1 LRIELDNEVLK
12 AENLVREVITM
23 PEILEERYEVR
34 EDGIYL
40 IYVTEDEEIKNLI
53 LPKETFIEALAM
65 WGDNN
70 D

>member
-1 LRIELDNEVLK
+1 MRIELDNEVLK

-65 WGDNN
+65 WGDNR
-70 D
+70 